1 MYVQGGASGQTLY
14 LVDFDLP
21 TSAVCLI
28 LLGQLQIWQNWHST
42 WTTHQNSE
50 NLSQQNLGSDLMHHP
65 VNVSLGEKV
74 TYDVNEA
81 KELIPRV
88 LDNAELLEVNVDHT
102 GVVLQVL
109 NVIPVLDK
117 SRLIFE
123 EGLLQCA
130 VKK

>member
-1 MYVQGGASGQTLY
+1 
-14 LVDFDLP
+14 
-21 TSAVCLI
+21 
-28 LLGQLQIWQNWHST
+28 
-42 WTTHQNSE
+42 
-50 NLSQQNLGSDLMHHP
+50 MHHP